1 MVRGPARSTETATE
15 ANQPIVLDLT
25 WITAHLA
32 IGARFD
38 PERSVDLVAE
48 HRIGAVVDLR
58 EEDCDD
64 VALLRVHG
72 IDFLHLPTPD
82 VCGAPPDV
90 LTIGVEFA
98 SRHIDAG
105 RRVLVHCQHGVGRS
119 SLLVLCVLVARGH
132 RPIDALMLAKD
143 RRAKVSPSPAQYEAW
158 ADWLRS
164 RDHAPIPSFDEFAFV
179 AYRHLR
185 EPDL

>member
-1 MVRGPARSTETATE
+1 VRAPARSTDVSAD
-15 ANQPIVLDLT
+15 ANHSIVLDLT
-25 WITAHLA
+25 WITAQLA

-38 PERSVDLVAE
+38 PGRCVDLVAQ

-58 EEDCDD
+58 DEDRDD
-64 VALLRVHG
+64 PELLRLHG

-90 LTIGVEFA
+90 LTLGVEFS

-132 RPIDALMLAKD
+132 RPIDALILAKD

-158 ADWLRS
+158 VDWLRS
-164 RDHAPIPSFDEFAFV
+164 RDHAPIPTFDEFSFI
-179 AYRHLR
+179 AYRA
-185 EPDL
+185 